1 MSYNHLAGRLIE
13 IQRSMLG
20 QPAIT
25 IAQSIEGISV
35 SDDGNV
41 EHIEGDG
48 REIIGL
54 LFERYTQML
63 GDPAEN
69 RLRTAAAEFEEL
81 DLPPALGGSPAD
93 DSSPDE
99 TDRDSGSDDGATSIE
114 IESPSG
120 DGDSQPDTSTADA
133 AVATEVDGKREAV
146 EMGPE
151 LDTLQWEYTI
161 QEIGRA
167 HV

>member
-25 IAQSIEGISV
+25 IAQSIEGLSV
-35 SDDGNV
+35 SSDGNV
-41 EHIEGDG
+41 ENIEGDG
-48 REIIGL
+48 REIVGT
-54 LFERYTQML
+54 LFEQYTQML

-93 DSSPDE
+93 EASPEDE
-99 TDRDSGSDDGATSIE
+99 RRDSPSD
-114 IESPSG
+114 
-120 DGDSQPDTSTADA
+120 
-133 AVATEVDGKREAV
+133 
-146 EMGPE
+146 
-151 LDTLQWEYTI
+151 
-161 QEIGRA
+161 
-167 HV
+167 